1 MFSLS
6 FASGGRIL
14 RLMKAQVQIEIGTQ
28 LAVFLGNRPGAL
40 ARVCSELAA
49 AEINIHALTTSDTID
64 HAVVR
69 MVVSDPTKAL
79 MILGERG
86 VLALENE
93 VLMIESNNKPGTLS
107 TIAERLAK
115 AGINIEYAYLASS
128 AKTETGLM
136 ILRPANVEKAL
147 RALHDL

>member
-1 MFSLS
+1 MFSKMNPPV
-6 FASGGRIL
+6 A
-14 RLMKAQVQIEIGTQ
+14 IEAATQ

-40 ARVCSELAA
+40 TRVCAELAA
-49 AEINIHALTTSDTID
+49 AEINIHALAISDTVD
-64 HAVVR
+64 HSVIR

-93 VLMIESNNKPGTLS
+93 VLMIESNNEPGMLA
-107 TIAERLAK
+107 TIADRLAK

-128 AKTETGLM
+128 PQAQQGLM
-136 ILRPANVEKAL
+136 ILRPSNVEKAQ

>member
-1 MFSLS
+1 MNP
-6 FASGGRIL
+6 
-14 RLMKAQVQIEIGTQ
+14 QVQIETATQ

-40 ARVCSELAA
+40 SRVCTELAA
-49 AEINIHALTTSDTID
+49 EKINIHALATSDTID

-86 VLALENE
+86 VLALEND
-93 VLMIESNNKPGTLS
+93 VLMIESNNEPGTLGA
-107 TIAERLAK
+107 IAERLAR
-115 AGINIEYAYLASS
+115 AGINIEYTYLASS
-128 AKTETGLM
+128 PNRRMASM
-136 ILRPANVEKAL
+136 ILRPSNVEKAL

>member
-1 MFSLS
+1 MNP
-6 FASGGRIL
+6 
-14 RLMKAQVQIEIGTQ
+14 QITIETATQ

-40 ARVCSELAA
+40 SRLCNELAE

-86 VLALENE
+86 VLALEND
-93 VLMIESNNKPGTLS
+93 VLMIESNNQPGTLAA
-107 TIAERLAK
+107 IAERLAK
-115 AGINIEYAYLASS
+115 ASINIEYAYLASS
-128 AKTETGLM
+128 AKSEQGLM
-136 ILRPANVEKAL
+136 ILRPSNVEKAE
-147 RALHDL
+147 RALRDL

>member
-1 MFSLS
+1 MSP
-6 FASGGRIL
+6 
-14 RLMKAQVQIEIGTQ
+14 QVSIETATQ

-40 ARVCSELAA
+40 SRVCAELAA
-49 AEINIHALTTSDTID
+49 AEINIHALATSDTID

-86 VLALENE
+86 VLALEND
-93 VLMIESNNKPGTLS
+93 VLMIESNNEPGVLS
-107 TIAERLAK
+107 SIADRLAK

-128 AKTETGLM
+128 PKSQHGLM
-136 ILRPANVEKAL
+136 ILRPSDVEKAQ

>member
-1 MFSLS
+1 MNPHVS
-6 FASGGRIL
+6 
-14 RLMKAQVQIEIGTQ
+14 IETATQ

-40 ARVCSELAA
+40 SRVCTELAS
-49 AEINIHALTTSDTID
+49 AEINIHALAISDTVD

-86 VLALENE
+86 VLALEND
-93 VLMIESNNKPGTLS
+93 VLMIESNNEPGVLAK
-107 TIAERLAK
+107 IADRLAK
-115 AGINIEYAYLASS
+115 AEINIEYAYLATSPKS
-128 AKTETGLM
+128 QQGLM
-136 ILRPANVEKAL
+136 ILRPSDVEKAR